1 MATSLV
7 PQSASPAHLRS
18 ADEAAPVPVHL
29 DAQQALG
36 RMIEH
41 TRAMASIVKQAMT
54 EGHDYGV
61 IPGTRKP
68 SLYQPGA
75 DKLLTAFALYA
86 KPRLLESVV
95 NPDFVSRTFTVDV
108 YHRDSGAL
116 IASCA
121 GSCNS
126 AEDRFYRK
134 ANGSRMPVFN
144 DPRECLNTIDKMA
157 QKRAKVGATINALAI
172 ADLFTQDVEDLPQ
185 SHLGGDAP
193 PSSPAQQSA
202 PRADKPDAEKRIPFG
217 KLKGK
222 MFKEVEPEELISM
235 RDWCE
240 EKDAAKFKDLIEA
253 VDRYL
258 ASRGVSQ
265 STNTT
270 TTGDTPALSAEKT
283 AKTASATRTTS
294 SETDPH
300 SAWEAAQRAVESDDD
315 LPF

>member
-1 MATSLV
+1 MSTSV
-7 PQSASPAHLRS
+7 APYQPQPAHNLRS
-18 ADEAAPVPVHL
+18 SDEAQPMPVVF
-29 DAQQALG
+29 DAVSALE

-41 TRAMASIVKQAMT
+41 TQAMAAIVKKAMT

-86 KPRLLESVV
+86 KPRMIESVV
-95 NPDFVSRTFTVDV
+95 TAEFVSRTFVVDV
-108 YHRDSGAL
+108 YHRESGSL

-134 ANGSRMPVFN
+134 SNGNRAPVFN
-144 DPRECLNTIDKMA
+144 DARECLNTIDKMA

-185 SHLGGDAP
+185 SHLGGDTQSLQPAHT
-193 PSSPAQQSA
+193 PS
-202 PRADKPDAEKRIPFG
+202 ADKPDAEKRIPFG

-222 MFKEVEPEELISM
+222 MFKEVDPQALIDM
-235 RDWCE
+235 REWCA
-240 EKDAAKFKDLIEA
+240 EKDAAKFKDLIDA
-253 VDRYL
+253 VNRFL
-258 ASRGVSQ
+258 ATREESQ
-265 STNTT
+265 TTNHTNSAPSAPGT
-270 TTGDTPALSAEKT
+270 PTPASAAT
-283 AKTASATRTTS
+283 AHQPT
-294 SETDPH
+294 TDPE
-300 SAWEAAQRAVESDDD
+300 SAWDRAKKKAEEDD

>member
-7 PQSASPAHLRS
+7 PHSPSPAHLRS
-18 ADEAAPVPVHL
+18 ADEAAPIAVHL
-29 DAQQALG
+29 DAANALS

-75 DKLLTAFALYA
+75 DKLLTAFSLYA
-86 KPRLLESVV
+86 KPRLIESAVT
-95 NPDFVSRTFTVDV
+95 PEFVSRTFTVDV

-134 ANGSRMPVFN
+134 ANGSRMPVFT
-144 DPRECLNTIDKMA
+144 DARECLNTIDKMA
-157 QKRAKVGATINALAI
+157 QKRAKVGAAINALAI

-185 SHLGGDAP
+185 SHLGGEQSTQPAHHNAAP
-193 PSSPAQQSA
+193 KS
-202 PRADKPDAEKRIPFG
+202 DKPDAEKKVPFG
-217 KLKGK
+217 KHKGK
-222 MFKEVEPEELISM
+222 MFKDMETDDLVSM

-240 EKDAAKFKDLIEA
+240 EKDAAKFKELIES
-253 VDRYL
+253 VDRFL
-258 ASRGVSQ
+258 ASRDAAPPAQ
-265 STNTT
+265 AE
-270 TTGDTPALSAEKT
+270 TPRAA
-283 AKTASATRTTS
+283 APAS
-294 SETDPH
+294 DPH
-300 SAWEAAQRAVESDDD
+300 SAWETAKKAVEDDDD

>member
-1 MATSLV
+1 MSNSLTTHSS
-7 PQSASPAHLRS
+7 PPAHMTRS
-18 ADEAAPVPVHL
+18 DDEAAPVPVHF
-29 DAQQALG
+29 DAGAALS

-41 TRAMASIVKQAMT
+41 TRAMARIVKEAMT
-54 EGHDYGV
+54 EGHDFGV
-61 IPGTRKP
+61 IPGTKKP

-75 DKLLTAFALYA
+75 DKLLTAFSLYA
-86 KPRLLESVV
+86 KPRLLESTVT
-95 NPDFVSRTFTVDV
+95 PEFVSRTYTIDV

-134 ANGSRMPVFN
+134 AGGQRMPVFA
-144 DPRECLNTIDKMA
+144 DARECMNTIDKMA
-157 QKRAKVGATINALAI
+157 QKRAKVGAAINALAI

-185 SHLGGDAP
+185 SHLGGEHTSKPAHDNDT
-193 PSSPAQQSA
+193 PSA
-202 PRADKPDAEKRIPFG
+202 RADRPDAEKRVPFG
-217 KLKGK
+217 KRKGT
-222 MFKEVEPEELISM
+222 MFKDMPTEELVSM

-258 ASRGVSQ
+258 ATREVSQ
-265 STNTT
+265 STTT
-270 TTGDTPALSAEKT
+270 TT
-283 AKTASATRTTS
+283 TASAQSAKSATPTASAPSETS
-294 SETDPH
+294 STDPRD
-300 SAWEAAQRAVESDDD
+300 AWEAARRAVESDDD